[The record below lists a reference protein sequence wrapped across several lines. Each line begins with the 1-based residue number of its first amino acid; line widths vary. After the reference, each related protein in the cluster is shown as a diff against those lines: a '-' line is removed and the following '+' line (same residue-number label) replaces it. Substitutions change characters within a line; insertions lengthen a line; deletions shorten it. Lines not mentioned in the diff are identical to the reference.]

1 MSNTTARITTM
12 ASASSDTWERSEPE
26 RWWRICCGGWVWD
39 LVAAEMIKLHRHLLA
54 TLGPAAPG
62 KQIRTVRLRL
72 PLSPG
77 GW

>member
-1 MSNTTARITTM
+1 
-12 ASASSDTWERSEPE
+12 
-26 RWWRICCGGWVWD
+26 VWD
-39 LVAAEMIKLHRHLLA
+39 LVAAGMIKLHRHLLA